1 MRIGEQIREMVDI
14 QKTKQIDYRFK
25 IMYAL
30 GVIFVASGHCEMGG
44 ISLMYDW
51 FPPAAFHLGLFVFA
65 SGYFYKSQSENNI
78 IQYIFRKA
86 KALLLPMYLWN
97 FFYAGVVS
105 LSKFV
110 GFTIGGEISINTLFI
125 MPITNGHQFL
135 YNMGGWFV
143 VPLFMLECLNVLLRK
158 CLKFIKNKDQKEIL
172 FFVVYC
178 MLGTIGTFIAF
189 KGFNTGLWLV
199 VVRMLYFLPFYGLG
213 VFYRT
218 ILERFDN
225 CSSFIYF
232 SCVFI
237 CELVIICIYKKAPAY
252 TPSWCN
258 DFVDGPIL
266 PFIVGFLAVAF
277 WLRVSKIL
285 DPVVG
290 RSKVINLIADNSYS
304 IMIHQFIGFM
314 LIKSFFGVIHLF
326 TSYFTDFDMQRYK
339 TDIWYYYLPWRLS
352 QTKIIYLVAG
362 ICLPIAVQLIIN
374 KIGSTLF
381 LQIKLDNEGGL
392 K

>member
-1 MRIGEQIREMVDI
+1 MGIGEQIREMVDI

-30 GVIFVASGHCEMGG
+30 GVIFVVSGHCEMGG
-44 ISLMYDW
+44 ISFMYDW
-51 FPPAAFHLGLFVFA
+51 FPPAAFHLGLFVFS

-78 IQYIFRKA
+78 MQYICRKA
-86 KALLLPMYLWN
+86 KALLLLVYLWN

-110 GFTIGGEISINTLFI
+110 EFTIGGELSINTLFI

-143 VPLFMLECLNVLLRK
+143 VPLFMPECSNVILRR
-158 CLKFIKNKDQKEIL
+158 CLKFLKNKTQKEIL

-178 MLGTIGTFIAF
+178 LLGTIGTYIAF
-189 KGFNTGLWLV
+189 QGFNTGLWLV

-218 ILERFDN
+218 ILERFDR

-232 SCVFI
+232 CCVFI
-237 CELVIICIYKKAPAY
+237 CELIIICIYKKTPAY

-258 DFVDGPIL
+258 NFVDGPIL

-285 DPVVG
+285 EPVVG

-314 LIKSFFGVIHLF
+314 LIKSFLGVIHLF
-326 TSYFTDFDMQRYK
+326 TSYFSDFDMQRYK
-339 TDIWYYYLPWRLS
+339 TDIWYYYLPWGIS
-352 QTKIIYLVAG
+352 QTKIIYLAAG
-362 ICLPIAVQLIIN
+362 ICLPIAIQLIIN
-374 KIGSTLF
+374 KIGSTF
-381 LQIKLDNEGGL
+381 FIKKSDNLGDL